1 MLCIAE
7 TGCFGTGPNILTSA
21 RVTEEPVLGSGQTVD
36 NLAIFP
42 ALFFRCSGFL
52 THMRMV
58 TNSRDVFCGT
68 NDNIMNV
75 AFKFD
80 IHIWQPLDNSSSQVS
95 EQNSQ
100 YQYID
105 KYEGFLS
112 AGQISGQCQEETQ
125 DFITLDFS
133 LETADG
139 LKPHITPGYVV
150 GLQLPSQVTIDVQ
163 TSGIVF
169 TVTSEFSLLYQQTNV
184 ESLTVDREQPVD
196 QDEPPSSTP
205 SPLVPMETAYVMAT
219 SSFLAPAVEFSFD
232 CELLL

>member
-1 MLCIAE
+1 M
-7 TGCFGTGPNILTSA
+7 
-21 RVTEEPVLGSGQTVD
+21 VD
-36 NLAIFP
+36 KLAVFP

-52 THMRMV
+52 THMRIV
-58 TNSRDVFCGT
+58 TTSRDVFCVT
-68 NDNIMNV
+68 NTNYV
-75 AFKFD
+75 FKFD

-112 AGQISGQCQEETQ
+112 AGEISGQCKEETQ
-125 DFITLDFS
+125 DFITLEFS
-133 LETADG
+133 MENADG

-150 GLQLPSQVTIDVQ
+150 GLQIPPQVTIGVP
-163 TSGIVF
+163 TSGLVF
-169 TVTSEFSLLYQQTNV
+169 SVSSEFSLLYQQTNV

-196 QDEPPSSTP
+196 QDEPTSPTP
-205 SPLVPMETAYVMAT
+205 SPLVPMETAHVMAT

-232 CELLL
+232 CELIL